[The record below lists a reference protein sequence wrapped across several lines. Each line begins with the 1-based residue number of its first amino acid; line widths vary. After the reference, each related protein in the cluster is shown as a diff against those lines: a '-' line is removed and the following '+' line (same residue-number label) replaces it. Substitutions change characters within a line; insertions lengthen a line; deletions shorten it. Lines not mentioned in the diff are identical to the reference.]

1 LPRPGLES
9 TATSLDVR
17 PALED
22 DIAEIVR
29 RSADNRKILGD
40 LEIFWT
46 IHAEAD
52 DRFRSWMKRSM
63 TLIDR
68 DMLVV
73 GSPDSLDGYVI
84 AQPASRLHF
93 PPAHDITTTGVI
105 DDYFHRGF
113 SDPAKTQDNREAAA
127 SLLRAAEAA
136 FVARGVTAALV
147 VCPAAWSSKI
157 RVIENAGY
165 ETAMVWMIKR

>member
-1 LPRPGLES
+1 
-9 TATSLDVR
+9 
-17 PALED
+17 
-22 DIAEIVR
+22 
-29 RSADNRKILGD
+29 
-40 LEIFWT
+40 
-46 IHAEAD
+46 
-52 DRFRSWMKRSM
+52 M
-63 TLIDR
+63 TLNDR

-113 SDPAKTQDNREAAA
+113 SNPAKTQDGGKAAT
-127 SLLRAAEAA
+127 SLLQAAEAA
-136 FVARGVTAALV
+136 FVARGVKAALV

-157 RVIENAGY
+157 LVIENAGY